1 MAHTQIGR
9 PTYEAHTREYT
20 HKHTHT
26 QTNTQRGPTKYGAA
40 CGYTLHSKP
49 FSALGV
55 GPTRLRAR
63 AETQTASFMR
73 K

>member
-26 QTNTQRGPTKYGAA
+26 QTNTQRGPTADK
-40 CGYTLHSKP
+40 
-49 FSALGV
+49 
-55 GPTRLRAR
+55 
-63 AETQTASFMR
+63 ASILSYRYRWVHVASYDMTCI
-73 K
+73 